1 MTVWTRILLADDDAT
16 FREATAE
23 LLRNAGFACDTA
35 ADGYEARRLLKDG
48 EYALVIADIR
58 MPGNAELE
66 LVSEL
71 PAIAAGTPAILV
83 TAYPSVG
90 TATESLHLP
99 VLAYLVKPFELE
111 ELLEWV
117 RVGVERH
124 RSFTALAN
132 LGRRLR
138 GWEEELAE
146 LSRRVLQDVRLSRDT
161 PIEAFLT
168 LTMNNI
174 IASLMDLK
182 GLTEALCN
190 DGDGVEQHACGVLNC
205 PRQRM
210 LNEALLET
218 IRVLEKT
225 KQSFKSKELGELRRK
240 LELVVWN
247 R

>member
-1 MTVWTRILLADDDAT
+1 M
-16 FREATAE
+16 
-23 LLRNAGFACDTA
+23 
-35 ADGYEARRLLKDG
+35 
-48 EYALVIADIR
+48 
-58 MPGNAELE
+58 
-66 LVSEL
+66 
-71 PAIAAGTPAILV
+71 

-90 TATESLHLP
+90 SATESLHLP

-124 RSFTALAN
+124 HSFAALAS

-138 GWEEELAE
+138 SWEDELTE
-146 LSRRVLQDVRLSRDT
+146 LSRRVLEDVRSSRDT
-161 PIEAFLT
+161 PVEAFLT

-190 DGDGVEQHACGVLNC
+190 GHGEQRACGMLNC
-205 PRQRM
+205 PRQRL